1 MELSELSE
9 EQVYDRL
16 RERYQVMVASAQKAL
31 SQPQKM
37 VLGLI
42 EGQASCQRGSCR
54 GDRAS
59 AAGSSMN

>member
-16 RERYQVMVASAQKAL
+16 RERYQVMAASAQKAL

-37 VLGLI
+37 VLGLD
-42 EGQASCQRGSCR
+42 EGSLLPAGSCR
-54 GDRAS
+54 GQS
-59 AAGSSMN
+59 ICGVPE